1 MLLLIK
7 RNTAICKLASLQG
20 YKKKRKMNE
29 FKEKKNGEGRFLRL
43 PRLSYRDETIRVTFA
58 MWYTLAAAL
67 WQNTELSGV
76 KEKVPIFPFHF
87 WGPVLR
93 ASQLLNN

>member
-7 RNTAICKLASLQG
+7 RNTAICKLASLEG

-58 MWYTLAAAL
+58 MWYTLLGGPNQAL
-67 WQNTELSGV
+67 E
-76 KEKVPIFPFHF
+76 
-87 WGPVLR
+87 GPTL
-93 ASQLLNN
+93 AQGGPS

>member
-7 RNTAICKLASLQG
+7 RNTAICKLASLEG

-58 MWYTLAAAL
+58 IWYTLARYSIQQCL
-67 WQNTELSGV
+67 FFILKTRKNLS
-76 KEKVPIFPFHF
+76 
-87 WGPVLR
+87 
-93 ASQLLNN
+93 

>member
-7 RNTAICKLASLQG
+7 RNTAICKLASLEG

-58 MWYTLAAAL
+58 MWYTLMVHEEMNSF
-67 WQNTELSGV
+67 WVEGT
-76 KEKVPIFPFHF
+76 FPF
-87 WGPVLR
+87 
-93 ASQLLNN
+93 

>member
-7 RNTAICKLASLQG
+7 RNTAICKLASLEG

-58 MWYTLAAAL
+58 MWYTLMA
-67 WQNTELSGV
+67 
-76 KEKVPIFPFHF
+76 
-87 WGPVLR
+87 R
-93 ASQLLNN
+93 AQKGIGGGEGEWAVGNRG

>member
-7 RNTAICKLASLQG
+7 RNTAICKLASLEG

-58 MWYTLAAAL
+58 MWYTLP
-67 WQNTELSGV
+67 TGY
-76 KEKVPIFPFHF
+76 
-87 WGPVLR
+87 
-93 ASQLLNN
+93 

>member
-7 RNTAICKLASLQG
+7 RNTAICKLASLEG

-58 MWYTLAAAL
+58 IWYTLMNHSAIIPHRVNL
-67 WQNTELSGV
+67 DG
-76 KEKVPIFPFHF
+76 PIN
-87 WGPVLR
+87 
-93 ASQLLNN
+93 QLLK

>member
-7 RNTAICKLASLQG
+7 RNTAICKLASLEG

-29 FKEKKNGEGRFLRL
+29 FQEKKNGEGRFLRL

-58 MWYTLAAAL
+58 MWYTL
-67 WQNTELSGV
+67 LSHLGLLMLAPNLKSSV
-76 KEKVPIFPFHF
+76 HNPIFWFT
-87 WGPVLR
+87 G
-93 ASQLLNN
+93 

>member
-7 RNTAICKLASLQG
+7 RNTAICKLASLEG
-20 YKKKRKMNE
+20 YKKKWKMNE

-58 MWYTLAAAL
+58 MWYTLVRYSSEYLFFQYMAPNMHTSHSA
-67 WQNTELSGV
+67 
-76 KEKVPIFPFHF
+76 
-87 WGPVLR
+87 
-93 ASQLLNN
+93 

>member
-7 RNTAICKLASLQG
+7 RNTAICKLASLEG

-58 MWYTLAAAL
+58 MWYTLL
-67 WQNTELSGV
+67 DCGYNPSLGFGWLQNGETE
-76 KEKVPIFPFHF
+76 EEM
-87 WGPVLR
+87 
-93 ASQLLNN
+93 A

>member
-7 RNTAICKLASLQG
+7 RNTAICKLASLEG

-58 MWYTLAAAL
+58 ISAI
-67 WQNTELSGV
+67 SGRCQQHQSRV
-76 KEKVPIFPFHF
+76 I
-87 WGPVLR
+87 G
-93 ASQLLNN
+93 